1 MSRWRGKAL
10 EMLPEL
16 KTGIQTAETP
26 YLLWFEMLAA
36 LKDAY
41 VTPRNESLLRR
52 IYLYADW
59 CWRQPAQKD
68 IDLSNCVAVS
78 FYEHLVDYAEI
89 RLDLPRWISEH
100 KFQALESLFRMR
112 LESDDLDA
120 LKLHHARNWRMY
132 QPDLAEHPGGKDR
145 GVK

>member
-16 KTGIQTAETP
+16 KTEIQTAETP
-26 YLLWFEMLAA
+26 YLLWFELLAA

-41 VTPRNESLLRR
+41 VVPRNESLMRQ

-78 FYEHLVDYAEI
+78 FYEHLVDYVEI
-89 RLDLPRWISEH
+89 RLDSS
-100 KFQALESLFRMR
+100 A
-112 LESDDLDA
+112 
-120 LKLHHARNWRMY
+120 
-132 QPDLAEHPGGKDR
+132 GKAAS
-145 GVK
+145 